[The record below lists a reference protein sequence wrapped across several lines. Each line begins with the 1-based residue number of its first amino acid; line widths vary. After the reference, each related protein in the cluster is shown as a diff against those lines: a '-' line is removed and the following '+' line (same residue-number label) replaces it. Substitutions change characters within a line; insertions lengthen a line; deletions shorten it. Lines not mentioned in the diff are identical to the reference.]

1 VPVDDSDDDAGAS
14 RPPPAPDDRL
24 WRHPS
29 ELSWAAPATAVV
41 DPTPRPPRLWGVA
54 LTSGLTGAVLA
65 LGVVALVGGLGDD
78 VTQRTVERVPADD
91 VVSLASDARDGVP
104 ALAAR
109 VSPSVVRLDVTTA
122 STTASGSGVVLR
134 DDGTIVTNAHVVQGA
149 REVMIVLADGTGVP
163 GRVVGADR
171 LTDVAVVVADDVH
184 RGATAWVPAVFGSAD
199 RVEVGELAVAIGS
212 PLGLAGGPSVTV
224 GVVSGLGRRVAAEG
238 LVLHD
243 LIQTDAPIGEG
254 SSGGA
259 LCDGA
264 GVVVGITTALSTSDA
279 VADGLGFAIPAD
291 VATAVAE
298 QLLDG
303 DVDHPWLGIEGA
315 DLAPTEASVPGV
327 AGMGGV
333 RVVSVDEGG
342 PAAAAGL
349 QADDV
354 VIAFGG
360 ARIASMSDLVVALR
374 DHRPGDVVEVE
385 VRRGTDDVVVD
396 VVLGERP

>member
-1 VPVDDSDDDAGAS
+1 MDDSDDDAGALG
-14 RPPPAPDDRL
+14 PPLPPDDRL

-29 ELSWAAPATAVV
+29 ELAWGTAPAPARA
-41 DPTPRPPRLWGVA
+41 PRVWGVA

-91 VVSLASDARDGVP
+91 LVSLASDDRDGVP
-104 ALAAR
+104 ALAAS
-109 VSPSVVRLDVTTA
+109 VSPSVVRLDITTA
-122 STTASGSGVVLR
+122 TSTGSGSGVVLR
-134 DDGTIVTNAHVVQGA
+134 DDGTIVTNAHVVAGA
-149 REVMIVLADGTGVP
+149 REITIVLADGTGVP
-163 GRVVGADR
+163 GQVVGADR
-171 LTDVAVVVADDVH
+171 LTDVAVVVADDAH
-184 RGATAWVPAVFGSAD
+184 RSATAWEPAVFGSVD
-199 RVEVGELAVAIGS
+199 RLEVGELAVAIGS

-259 LCDGA
+259 LCDAA

-279 VADGLGFAIPAD
+279 VADGLGFAIPSD
-291 VATAVAE
+291 VVTTVAE

-303 DVDHPWLGIEGA
+303 DVAHPWLGIEGA

-333 RVVSVDEGG
+333 RVVTVDAGG
-342 PAAAAGL
+342 PAEAAGL

-354 VIAFGG
+354 VISFGG
-360 ARIASMSDLVVALR
+360 ARINSMSDLVVALR
-374 DHRPGDVVEVE
+374 DRRPGDAVGVE
-385 VRRGTDDVVVD
+385 VRRGADDLVLE
-396 VVLGERP
+396 VVLAERP